1 MKEIRVEESMQITKN
16 NDDTKYLLLYK
27 HYKLA
32 MLQEEAEV
40 SNHRIS
46 FHHGTLLTHD

>member
-16 NDDTKYLLLYK
+16 NDFTKYLLLYK

-32 MLQEEAEV
+32 MLQEEAGV
-40 SNHRIS
+40 SEHKVNCQ
-46 FHHGTLLTHD
+46 LENKLTHD